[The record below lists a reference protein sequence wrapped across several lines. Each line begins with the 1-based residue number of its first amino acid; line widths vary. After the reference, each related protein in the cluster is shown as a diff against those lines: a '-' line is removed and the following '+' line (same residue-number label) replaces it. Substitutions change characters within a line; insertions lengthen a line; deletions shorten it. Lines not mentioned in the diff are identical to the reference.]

1 MPIHLL
7 PQPSPSVPEQAQSGA
22 DARAVTAYG
31 LDADEEPVTF
41 RFAGLR
47 LVHAA
52 LRRDLARLPNA
63 LRLLQ
68 PGEEDQGEAL
78 LRHWNFMTAM
88 LTCHHE
94 QQDTRIWPIVR
105 RFAPELRLLLNWL
118 EDDHHGLDH
127 SFTRVTTLVRIA
139 TRDTGS
145 AWPVAYA
152 MEDLAARL
160 ETHLR
165 VEERQLL
172 PRMENVFGEGS
183 RVGSLGELLDLLTSA
198 EGPGAPD
205 ALAWLL
211 EGVDEARI
219 ERLLAECDD
228 DVARNWPHWQATYQ
242 RCTARLWGSPVGS
255 DLPAGLPSTLPS
267 ALPSALPAAL
277 PSDLPTDL
285 FGRPGSATD

>member
-1 MPIHLL
+1 MPSHLL
-7 PQPSPSVPEQAQSGA
+7 PVASPPAAPAQGGSDREHAAG
-22 DARAVTAYG
+22 
-31 LDADEEPVTF
+31 EEPQAV

-52 LRRDLARLPNA
+52 LRRDLARLPNS

-68 PGEEDQGEAL
+68 PGEDDKGEAL
-78 LRHWNFMTAM
+78 LRHWHFVNAM

-118 EDDHHGLDH
+118 EADHHNLDH
-127 SFTRVTTLVRIA
+127 SFTRVSTLVRIA
-139 TRDTGS
+139 SRDAGS

-165 VEERQLL
+165 IEERQLL
-172 PRMENVFGEGS
+172 PRMELVFTETS
-183 RVGSLGELLDLLTSA
+183 RVGSLPELLDLLRSA
-198 EGPGAPD
+198 DGPGTAD

-211 EGVDEARI
+211 DGVEPALV
-219 ERLLAECDD
+219 ERLIADCDD
-228 DVARNWPHWQATYQ
+228 DVARNWPHWQSTYQ
-242 RCTARLWGSPVGS
+242 RCTAQLWGRADIRDGA
-255 DLPAGLPSTLPS
+255 AGILGG
-267 ALPSALPAAL
+267 AAE
-277 PSDLPTDL
+277 
-285 FGRPGSATD
+285 

>member
-7 PQPSPSVPEQAQSGA
+7 PPPAVSVPAQAVPGV
-22 DARAVTAYG
+22 DPREAYG
-31 LDADEEPVTF
+31 PATDEEPVTV

-68 PGEEDQGEAL
+68 PEEEDKGEAV
-78 LRHWNFMTAM
+78 LRHWTFMTAM

-118 EDDHHGLDH
+118 EADHHNLDH

-139 TRDTGS
+139 SRDTGS

-165 VEERQLL
+165 IEERQLL
-172 PRMENVFGEGS
+172 PRMERVVADSS
-183 RVGSLGELLDLLTSA
+183 RLGGLAELLDLLRGA
-198 EGPGAPD
+198 DGPGTAD

-211 EGVDEARI
+211 DGVDPVLV

-242 RCTARLWGSPVGS
+242 RCTAPLWGAAGEGVAGGGLGS
-255 DLPAGLPSTLPS
+255 LVD
-267 ALPSALPAAL
+267 
-277 PSDLPTDL
+277 
-285 FGRPGSATD
+285 

>member
-7 PQPSPSVPEQAQSGA
+7 PQPSPSVPEQAGSGVDTRGA
-22 DARAVTAYG
+22 AVPVRAVG
-31 LDADEEPVTF
+31 EEPATA

-68 PGEEDQGEAL
+68 PGEDDAGEAL
-78 LRHWNFMTAM
+78 LRHWSFVTAM

-94 QQDTRIWPIVR
+94 QQDSRIWPIVR

-118 EDDHHGLDH
+118 EADHHNLDH

-139 TRDTGS
+139 SRDTGS

-165 VEERQLL
+165 IEERQLL
-172 PRMENVFGEGS
+172 PRMERVVPEGS
-183 RVGSLGELLDLLTSA
+183 RLGGLGELMDLLRSA
-198 EGPGAPD
+198 DGPGTAD

-211 EGVDEARI
+211 EGVEPALV

-242 RCTARLWGSPVGS
+242 RCMAPLWGPAGARGS
-255 DLPAGLPSTLPS
+255 DLGGVA
-267 ALPSALPAAL
+267 
-277 PSDLPTDL
+277 D
-285 FGRPGSATD
+285 

>member
-7 PQPSPSVPEQAQSGA
+7 PQPSPSVPEQAERGA
-22 DARAVTAYG
+22 DSLRAAVHGRA
-31 LDADEEPVTF
+31 ADDEPATV

-68 PGEEDQGEAL
+68 PGEDDKGEAL
-78 LRHWNFMTAM
+78 LRHWNFVTAM

-118 EDDHHGLDH
+118 EADHHNLDH

-139 TRDTGS
+139 SRDTGS

-165 VEERQLL
+165 IEERQLL
-172 PRMENVFGEGS
+172 PRMERVFVENS
-183 RVGSLGELLDLLTSA
+183 RLGGLGELLDLLRSA
-198 EGPGAPD
+198 DGPGTAD

-211 EGVDEARI
+211 EGVEPELE

-228 DVARNWPHWQATYQ
+228 DVARNWPHWRATYQ
-242 RCTARLWGSPVGS
+242 RCTAPLWG
-255 DLPAGLPSTLPS
+255 
-267 ALPSALPAAL
+267 
-277 PSDLPTDL
+277 
-285 FGRPGSATD
+285 PGSGPDAVGGPGAIVD

>member
-7 PQPSPSVPEQAQSGA
+7 PPPAVSVPAQGEPGVDPR
-22 DARAVTAYG
+22 DAFGPAT
-31 LDADEEPVTF
+31 DEEPVTA

-52 LRRDLARLPNA
+52 MRRDLARMPNA

-68 PGEEDQGEAL
+68 PDEEDKGEAL
-78 LRHWNFMTAM
+78 LRHWTFMTAM

-118 EDDHHGLDH
+118 EADHHNLDH

-139 TRDTGS
+139 SRDTGS

-165 VEERQLL
+165 IEERQLL
-172 PRMENVFGEGS
+172 PRMERVVTGNS
-183 RVGSLGELLDLLTSA
+183 RLGGLGELLDLLRGA
-198 EGPGAPD
+198 DGPGTAD

-211 EGVDEARI
+211 DGVDPELV

-242 RCTARLWGSPVGS
+242 RCTAPLWG
-255 DLPAGLPSTLPS
+255 PAGGATGGL
-267 ALPSALPAAL
+267 
-277 PSDLPTDL
+277 
-285 FGRPGSATD
+285 GSLVD

>member
-1 MPIHLL
+1 MPSHLL
-7 PQPSPSVPEQAQSGA
+7 PVASPSVPAQGEPSRDRAA
-22 DARAVTAYG
+22 DA
-31 LDADEEPVTF
+31 EPQAL

-52 LRRDLARLPNA
+52 LRRDLARLPNS
-63 LRLLQ
+63 LRLIQ
-68 PGEEDQGEAL
+68 PGEDEKGAAL
-78 LRHWNFMTAM
+78 LRHWHFVTAM

-94 QQDTRIWPIVR
+94 QQDTRLWPLVR

-118 EDDHHGLDH
+118 EADHHNLDH

-139 TRDTGS
+139 SRDAGS

-165 VEERQLL
+165 IEERQLL
-172 PRMENVFGEGS
+172 PRMEMVFADSS
-183 RVGSLGELLDLLTSA
+183 RLGSLPELLDLLRA
-198 EGPGAPD
+198 ADGPGTAD

-211 EGVDEARI
+211 DGVEPAVVEQLI
-219 ERLLAECDD
+219 AECDD

-242 RCTARLWGSPVGS
+242 RCTAPLWG
-255 DLPAGLPSTLPS
+255 PADVREHL
-267 ALPSALPAAL
+267 A
-277 PSDLPTDL
+277 D
-285 FGRPGSATD
+285 

>member
-7 PQPSPSVPEQAQSGA
+7 PQPSPSVPPQAEPGA
-22 DARAVTAYG
+22 DTRGAAASVRAA
-31 LDADEEPVTF
+31 AEEPGTV

-68 PGEEDQGEAL
+68 PGEDDAGEAL
-78 LRHWNFMTAM
+78 LRHWSFVTAM

-118 EDDHHGLDH
+118 EADHHNLDH

-139 TRDTGS
+139 SRDTGS

-165 VEERQLL
+165 IEERQLL
-172 PRMENVFGEGS
+172 PRMERVIPESS
-183 RVGSLGELLDLLTSA
+183 RLGGLGELLDLLRSA
-198 EGPGAPD
+198 DGPGAAD

-211 EGVDEARI
+211 EGVEPALV

-242 RCTARLWGSPVGS
+242 RCMAPLWGPS
-255 DLPAGLPSTLPS
+255 AGLGGLG
-267 ALPSALPAAL
+267 
-277 PSDLPTDL
+277 D
-285 FGRPGSATD
+285 

>member
-7 PQPSPSVPEQAQSGA
+7 PPPATAVPAQGRPGA
-22 DARAVTAYG
+22 DPRDAEPYG
-31 LDADEEPVTF
+31 RVADDDSATV

-68 PGEEDQGEAL
+68 PGEDDKGEAL
-78 LRHWNFMTAM
+78 LRHWTFMTAM

-94 QQDTRIWPIVR
+94 QQDTRLWPIVR

-118 EDDHHGLDH
+118 EADHHNLDH

-139 TRDTGS
+139 SRDTGS

-165 VEERQLL
+165 IEERQLL
-172 PRMENVFGEGS
+172 PRMDRVVAEGS
-183 RVGSLGELLDLLTSA
+183 RLGGLGELLDLLRVA
-198 EGPGAPD
+198 DGPGTAD

-211 EGVDEARI
+211 DGVEPAAV

-228 DVARNWPHWQATYQ
+228 DVARNWPHWHATYQ
-242 RCTARLWGSPVGS
+242 RCTTPLWGPGDGS
-255 DLPAGLPSTLPS
+255 GGDLGGAPGGSGGS
-267 ALPSALPAAL
+267 GV
-277 PSDLPTDL
+277 DLGGILGIVAD
-285 FGRPGSATD
+285 

>member
-7 PQPSPSVPEQAQSGA
+7 PPPPATAPE
-22 DARAVTAYG
+22 RAE
-31 LDADEEPVTF
+31 DEEPRAV

-68 PGEEDQGEAL
+68 PGEDAKGEAL
-78 LRHWNFMTAM
+78 LRHWDFVTAM

-118 EDDHHGLDH
+118 EADHHNLDH

-139 TRDTGS
+139 SRDTGS
-145 AWPVAYA
+145 VWPVAYA
-152 MEDLAARL
+152 IEDLAARL

-165 VEERQLL
+165 IEERQLL
-172 PRMENVFGEGS
+172 PRMAGVFADGS
-183 RVGSLGELLDLLTSA
+183 RVGSLPELLDLLRSA
-198 EGPGAPD
+198 DGPGTPD

-211 EGVDEARI
+211 EGVEPSLV

-228 DVARNWPHWQATYQ
+228 DVARSWPHWRATYE
-242 RCTARLWGSPVGS
+242 RCTAPMWGPTG
-255 DLPAGLPSTLPS
+255 DWGMLPE
-267 ALPSALPAAL
+267 
-277 PSDLPTDL
+277 
-285 FGRPGSATD
+285 

>member
-1 MPIHLL
+1 MPIHLVSL
-7 PQPSPSVPEQAQSGA
+7 SAPTVSVQGQPGA
-22 DARAVTAYG
+22 DSQSTDAYGRAVA
-31 LDADEEPVTF
+31 EEPATL

-52 LRRDLARLPNA
+52 MRRDLARLPTA

-68 PGEEDQGEAL
+68 PGEDHKGEAL

-94 QQDTRIWPIVR
+94 QQDTRLWPIVR

-118 EDDHHGLDH
+118 EDDHHNLDH

-139 TRDTGS
+139 SRDAGS

-165 VEERQLL
+165 IEERQLL
-172 PRMENVFGEGS
+172 PRMERVITDGS
-183 RVGSLGELLDLLTSA
+183 RLGGLGELLDLLRLA
-198 EGPGAPD
+198 DGPGLPD

-211 EGVDEARI
+211 EGVEPGTV

-228 DVARNWPHWQATYQ
+228 DVARNWPHWHTTYQ
-242 RCTARLWGSPVGS
+242 RCTSSLWGPGDGS
-255 DLPAGLPSTLPS
+255 GGAAG
-267 ALPSALPAAL
+267 AAGAG
-277 PSDLPTDL
+277 
-285 FGRPGSATD
+285 FGGLGAIAD

>member
-1 MPIHLL
+1 MPSHLL
-7 PQPSPSVPEQAQSGA
+7 SVASPSVPT
-22 DARAVTAYG
+22 RAGSERQRA
-31 LDADEEPVTF
+31 ADEVPQAV

-47 LVHAA
+47 LVHDA

-68 PGEEDQGEAL
+68 PGEDEKGEAL
-78 LRHWNFMTAM
+78 LRHWTFVTAM

-118 EDDHHGLDH
+118 EADHHNLDH

-139 TRDTGS
+139 SRDAGS

-152 MEDLAARL
+152 MDDLAARL

-165 VEERQLL
+165 IEERQLL
-172 PRMENVFGEGS
+172 PRMERVFAETS
-183 RVGSLGELLDLLTSA
+183 RVGSLPELLDLLRSA
-198 EGPGAPD
+198 DGPGTAD

-211 EGVDEARI
+211 DGVEPAVV
-219 ERLLAECDD
+219 ERLLADCDD
-228 DVARNWPHWQATYQ
+228 DVARNWPHWHATYQ
-242 RCTARLWGSPVGS
+242 RCTALIWGPADAS
-255 DLPAGLPSTLPS
+255 DSS
-267 ALPSALPAAL
+267 AE
-277 PSDLPTDL
+277 
-285 FGRPGSATD
+285 